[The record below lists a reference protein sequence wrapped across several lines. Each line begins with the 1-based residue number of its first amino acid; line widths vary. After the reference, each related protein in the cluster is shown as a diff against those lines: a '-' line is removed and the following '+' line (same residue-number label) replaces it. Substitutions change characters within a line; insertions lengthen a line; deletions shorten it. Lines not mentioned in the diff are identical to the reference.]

1 MSVAADAQG
10 SGPVREWV
18 EKAGA
23 TFRTLVDSRNELGK
37 AFGYRAIPV
46 GILVD
51 AGSNVLHVK
60 LPFSVDEAEDV
71 RAIEAL
77 VAGESPV
84 RDASKALEA
93 DASASEVFADGVDKL
108 ASGDREAALRRWRE
122 ALGMDPLNFVIRKQ
136 IWAVENP
143 DRFYPAIDSAW
154 QKDVMA
160 REKKDG

>member
-1 MSVAADAQG
+1 VH
-10 SGPVREWV
+10 EWV

-51 AGSNVLHVK
+51 ARATVQYIK
-60 LPFSVDEAEDV
+60 LPFSVDDVEDL
-71 RAIEAL
+71 RAVDAL
-77 VAGESPV
+77 IAGESPATG
-84 RDASKALEA
+84 ASKAFEA
-93 DASASEVFADGVDKL
+93 DPSASEVFADGAEKL
-108 ASGDREAALRRWRE
+108 ASGDREAALHRWRE
-122 ALGMDPLNFVIRKQ
+122 ALGMDPGNFVIRKQ

-154 QKDVMA
+154 QEDVMA